1 MYSSPRG
8 MPVDTLSLGYN
19 PATEAGY
26 RPSYYGSDHPV
37 ASMRLPQINAFAQLR
52 QIIGRA
58 PIRGQRAALRTARDG
73 DGDEHIPT
81 GSRTFPHRTP
91 SGIRILTPRSALTR
105 SVAANMASNVIP
117 PNPTPKPLSIE

>member
-1 MYSSPRG
+1 LYSSPCG

-19 PATEAGY
+19 PATGAGY

-58 PIRGQRAALRTARDG
+58 PIRGQCAALRTAS

-81 GSRTFPHRTP
+81 RSRTV
-91 SGIRILTPRSALTR
+91 PRRAF
-105 SVAANMASNVIP
+105 ASWRLGVRYQGP
-117 PNPTPKPLSIE
+117 

>member
-1 MYSSPRG
+1 MYSSPCG

-19 PATEAGY
+19 PATGAGY

-58 PIRGQRAALRTARDG
+58 PIRGQCAALRTAS

-81 GSRTFPHRTP
+81 RSR
-91 SGIRILTPRSALTR
+91 IVPRRAF
-105 SVAANMASNVIP
+105 ASWRLIVRHQGP
-117 PNPTPKPLSIE
+117 